1 MKYVKSFKALS
12 LTVIYV
18 PHFSTTNVVGHANDT
33 ILGYKPPFNVPT
45 CLLSYLFSDLSQL
58 VMSAI
63 PSISGATLV
72 ILSSQLTFIF
82 NLFLSH
88 NLRLACKHAWDQTI
102 ASRGKGP
109 AFWQPYIEEWDFPPK
124 IDINQWA
131 GLENVKKKLLRFA
144 VKHCELALDT

>member
-1 MKYVKSFKALS
+1 L
-12 LTVIYV
+12 
-18 PHFSTTNVVGHANDT
+18 
-33 ILGYKPPFNVPT
+33 
-45 CLLSYLFSDLSQL
+45 
-58 VMSAI
+58 
-63 PSISGATLV
+63 ISGATLV

-88 NLRLACKHAWDQTI
+88 NLRLAHKHAWDQTI
-102 ASRGKGP
+102 ASRGKEP